1 MPAGIRASRSKQAE
15 RFSQEAVSVMKV
27 FKTLGGCK
35 CHVMVKPQLFL
46 ALIYLLC
53 TPLLANEQIDLN
65 SNVFNPQSEIATLTL
80 KAFIHRFLEANPS
93 IQAAKANVAA
103 THARLRAAKQPLYN
117 PELVAETEQ
126 KRQKSFKDPE
136 LALEGDKPYE
146 KTYTAGINQTVDWA
160 NKRSARSKVA
170 DKNLHVAESQLAALQ
185 QQLATEVLNALI
197 RYQAAQQVVSLSK
210 ERTSLLQKFVS
221 LTEKREATG
230 DVARVETDLA
240 QLALSEALAQQAD
253 AEITLNQALQT
264 LRATTGL
271 SNAAWPD
278 LPNYLPAPDLM
289 NTDINEL
296 LNCLPSVQ
304 VLNEQFHSAQMR
316 IQLAKRERFP
326 DPTFGMQGGQ
336 ENTNEGNKRVIMA
349 TFSIPF
355 FVRNSFKAEVEA
367 ANFDAIEAEKKQMD
381 SIRQISADIAS
392 SAERYQTL
400 YRIVQEWQKVANKPL
415 GDGMTLIER
424 LWVAG
429 EMTTTDY
436 LVQLKQ
442 RLDSQIA
449 GAELRGRAWQAWG
462 DWLKASGT
470 VEHWLRNN

>member
-1 MPAGIRASRSKQAE
+1 MNI
-15 RFSQEAVSVMKV
+15 
-27 FKTLGGCK
+27 FKTWDTVRCCMIFK
-35 CHVMVKPQLFL
+35 NPLFFV
-46 ALIYLLC
+46 LIYLFCASLF
-53 TPLLANEQIDLN
+53 ANEKTDLN
-65 SNVFNPQSEIATLTL
+65 SNVLNPQAETSALPL
-80 KAFIHRFLEANPS
+80 KEFIYQFLQANPG

-103 THARLRAAKQPLYN
+103 AHARLQAADQPLYN
-117 PELVAETEQ
+117 PELIAETEQ
-126 KRQKSFKDPE
+126 KRQTSFKDPE
-136 LALEGDKPYE
+136 LALEGEKPYE
-146 KTYTAGINQTVDWA
+146 KTYIAGINQTVDWA

-170 DKNLHVAESQLAALQ
+170 NKNLHVAESQLAALQ

-197 RYQAAQQVVSLSK
+197 RYQASQQVVKLSK
-210 ERTSLLQKFVS
+210 ERTALLQKFVG

-253 AEITLNQALQT
+253 AEITLNQALQI

-271 SNAAWPD
+271 TNVPWPN

-304 VLNEQFHSAQMR
+304 VLNEQFLSAQMR

-336 ENTNEGNKRVIMA
+336 ENTNEGHKRVILA
-349 TFSIPF
+349 TFSIPL

-367 ANFDAIEAEKKQMD
+367 ANFDAIEAEKKQID
-381 SIRQISADIAS
+381 AVRQISADIAS
-392 SAERYQTL
+392 SSERYQTL
-400 YRIVQEWQKVANKPL
+400 YRTVQEWQKVANKPL
-415 GDGMTLIER
+415 GDGMMLIER
-424 LWVAG
+424 LWQAG
-429 EMTTTDY
+429 EMNTTDY
-436 LVQLKQ
+436 LVQFKQ

-470 VEHWLRNN
+470 VEIWLRNN

>member
-1 MPAGIRASRSKQAE
+1 
-15 RFSQEAVSVMKV
+15 MKV
-27 FKTLGGCK
+27 FKTLGYCK
-35 CHVMVKPQLFL
+35 CEGIAKPPLFL
-46 ALIYLLC
+46 ALVYLLC
-53 TPLLANEQIDLN
+53 APLLANEKIDLN
-65 SNVFNPQSEIATLTL
+65 STVLSPPSEISTLTL
-80 KAFIHRFLEANPS
+80 KAFIHRSLEANPS

-103 THARLRAAKQPLYN
+103 THARLQAADQPLYN
-117 PELVAETEQ
+117 PELIAQTDQ

-136 LALEGDKPYE
+136 LALEGEKPYE
-146 KTYTAGINQTVDWA
+146 KTYTAGISQTVDWT

-170 DKNLHVAESQLAALQ
+170 DKNLHAAEYQLAALQ

-210 ERTSLLQKFVS
+210 ERTALLQKFVS

-240 QLALSEALAQQAD
+240 QLALSEALAQQAN
-253 AEITLNQALQT
+253 AETTLNQALQI

-271 SNAAWPD
+271 TDARWPD
-278 LPNYLPAPDLM
+278 LPIYLPAPDSI

-296 LNCLPSVQ
+296 LRFLPSVQ

-349 TFSIPF
+349 TFSIPL
-355 FVRNSFKAEVEA
+355 FVRNSFSAEVEA
-367 ANFDAIEAEKKQMD
+367 ANFDAIEAERKQMD
-381 SIRQISADIAS
+381 SIRQISAEIVS
-392 SAERYQTL
+392 SAERYQTY

-424 LWVAG
+424 LWQAG
-429 EMTTTDY
+429 EMNTTDY
-436 LVQLKQ
+436 LVQFKQ

-449 GAELRGRAWQAWG
+449 GVELRGQAWQAWG

-470 VEHWLRNN
+470 VEIWLRNN